1 MSELKVAEF
10 REPDCNNTLTAI
22 CFLVDEKIWNKEKYL
37 NFDVDMEN
45 MWTGN
50 RMVETMEDYS
60 KYVKSLGGQNIT
72 DLRNYLSKLKLAN

>member
-45 MWTGN
+45 M
-50 RMVETMEDYS
+50 
-60 KYVKSLGGQNIT
+60 
-72 DLRNYLSKLKLAN
+72 